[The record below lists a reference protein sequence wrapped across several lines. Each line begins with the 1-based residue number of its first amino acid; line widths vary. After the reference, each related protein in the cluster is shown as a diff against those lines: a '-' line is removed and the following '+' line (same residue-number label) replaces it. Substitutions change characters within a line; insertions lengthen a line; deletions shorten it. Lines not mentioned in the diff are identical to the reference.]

1 MTASLFLQYAAIALA
16 VLASAAVVA
25 KKQFPGAVRRLRT
38 ALAWPRLHDGRAP
51 WLQALGRRI
60 APPGSG
66 SGASACG
73 GCCAIVSASSV
84 APGSMIPAPSPK

>member
-1 MTASLFLQYAAIALA
+1 MTASLFLQDAAIALA

-38 ALAWPRLHDGRAP
+38 ALALPLLHDGRAP

-60 APPGSG
+60 APPA
-66 SGASACG
+66 ASAASCCSGCDNCG
-73 GCCAIVSASSV
+73 
-84 APGSMIPAPSPK
+84 PGKH